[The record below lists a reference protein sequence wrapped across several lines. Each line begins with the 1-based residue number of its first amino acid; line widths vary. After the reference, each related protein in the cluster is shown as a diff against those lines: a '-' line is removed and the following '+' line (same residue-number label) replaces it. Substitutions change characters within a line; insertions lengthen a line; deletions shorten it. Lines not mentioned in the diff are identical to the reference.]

1 MNPLTREWVE
11 KAEGDFTIAGRE
23 LRARKAPIYDAVCFH
38 AQQCAEKYIKA
49 ILQEHD
55 QRIPKTHHF
64 AELLPLILKLDPAF
78 ELLRANLDILED
90 YGVDFRYPGASATKE
105 DAKSAYRAA
114 HDVRLFSRQRL
125 GLP

>member
-23 LRARKAPIYDAVCFH
+23 LRAGKAPIYDAVCFH

-55 QRIPKTHHF
+55 QRILKTHHF
-64 AELLPLILKLDPAF
+64 SFMILPSAS
-78 ELLRANLDILED
+78 E
-90 YGVDFRYPGASATKE
+90 FRYSIAM
-105 DAKSAYRAA
+105 RM
-114 HDVRLFSRQRL
+114 
-125 GLP
+125 

>member
-23 LRARKAPIYDAVCFH
+23 MRARKAPIYDAICFH

-49 ILQEHD
+49 FLHEHD

-64 AELLPLILKLDPAF
+64 ADLLPLLLKIDSTF
-78 ELLRANLDILED
+78 ELLRADLDMLED

-105 DAKSAYRAA
+105 DAKLAYRAVGA
-114 HDVRLFSRQRL
+114 VRLFARQKL
-125 GLP
+125 DLP

>member
-11 KAEGDFTIAGRE
+11 KAEGDFIIAGRE

-38 AQQCAEKYIKA
+38 AQQCAEKYLKA
-49 ILQEHD
+49 ILQEHG

-64 AELLPLILKLDPAF
+64 AELLPLALKSDPSF
-78 ELLRANLDILED
+78 ELLRADLDMLED
-90 YGVDFRYPGASATKE
+90 YGVDFRYPGASAVKE

-114 HDVRLFSRQRL
+114 QAVRLFVRQRL